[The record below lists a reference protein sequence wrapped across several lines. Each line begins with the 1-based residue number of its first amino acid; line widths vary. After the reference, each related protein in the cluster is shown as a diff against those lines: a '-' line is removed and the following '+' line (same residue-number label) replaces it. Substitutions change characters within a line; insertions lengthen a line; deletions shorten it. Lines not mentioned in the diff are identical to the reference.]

1 MKRASIRSITIPLAI
16 ASMVLVVFAMVPPRA
31 SRAATEDEAP
41 LALGGNDPV
50 RLAGGQTVVGSED
63 LELAH
68 AGLRYRFS
76 TQATR
81 DQFAADPAR
90 FAIQNDGCPVVPGA
104 AADPSIFAVH
114 EGRIY
119 TFATEECREN
129 FLAEPARY
137 VGAKES
143 PSPESAAKRRTVA
156 ILVYEGVELLDFAGP
171 GEVFAAAGRF
181 DVFTVA
187 PTLSPVTSQ
196 GFVEVQPRYSVA
208 SAPRPD
214 ILLVPGGAA
223 GNVISNAAVM
233 NWIKSTAGSAEQ
245 VLSVCNGAM
254 VLAHAGLLDGLEAT
268 THHGSIAAL
277 RQHAPRTTVHDDRR
291 FVDNGKVV
299 TAAGVSAGI
308 DMSLHVVSKLL
319 GADAASTTARYMEY
333 AWAE

>member
-1 MKRASIRSITIPLAI
+1 MQRASIRSFRILLAI
-16 ASMVLVVFAMVPPRA
+16 ASVVVVVAAVAPPRA
-31 SRAATEDEAP
+31 SRAAAAEAP

-50 RLAGGQTVVGSED
+50 RLASGQTVVGSED
-63 LELAH
+63 LELAQ
-68 AGLRYRFS
+68 AGLRYRFTS
-76 TQATR
+76 QATR
-81 DQFAADPAR
+81 DQFTADPAR
-90 FAIQNDGCPVVPGA
+90 YAIQNDSCPVVPGA
-104 AADPSIFAVH
+104 PADPSIFAVH

-129 FLAEPARY
+129 FLAEPGRY

-143 PSPESAAKRRTVA
+143 PDPESAAKRRTVA
-156 ILVYEGVELLDFAGP
+156 ILVYDGVELLDFAGP
-171 GEVFAAAGRF
+171 GEVFASAGKF

-214 ILLVPGGAA
+214 ILIVPGGAA

-233 NWIKSTAGSAEQ
+233 SWIKTTAERAEQ

-319 GADAASTTARYMEY
+319 GAGAASNTARYMEY
-333 AWAE
+333 SWAE